1 MYDDSCEMSVD
12 DSSQSDYEK
21 YHDKSLFELYKEQE
35 LCNLVL
41 IATDDNTR

>member
-1 MYDDSCEMSVD
+1 MYDDSSEMSV
-12 DSSQSDYEK
+12 DSSQSDYER

-35 LCNLVL
+35 LCDLVL